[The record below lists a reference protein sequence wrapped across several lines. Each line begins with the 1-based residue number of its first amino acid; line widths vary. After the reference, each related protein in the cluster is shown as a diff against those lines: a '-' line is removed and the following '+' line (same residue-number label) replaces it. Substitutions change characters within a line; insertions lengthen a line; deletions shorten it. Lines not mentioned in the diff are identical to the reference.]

1 MALVFKI
8 KHQETLR
15 RWVVS
20 QTLEEKPS
28 AFALTVDE
36 LESKIRDL
44 FHLASNEVLLIT
56 YVDKEG
62 DVITLADDQD
72 LIDACLVQRLN
83 PLRLDVQI
91 SEHKPN
97 PTPNPNPSSSPNP
110 NPYPAAVLSL
120 PNSAENGN
128 TERSSKPPFPQVT
141 ADAIKQFLSKHTQA
155 IDPNLQ
161 PAVLFKNFHQALK
174 AFLKTLVH
182 EGQRLAPRRAVSA
195 ESPSPVRCTIQPWA
209 PRSPIQDQ
217 CNKDDS
223 SPILHV
229 GVQCDGCGMHPIQ
242 GPRYKSSKVFNYD
255 LCSSCFEETDNK
267 SDYQKMEHP
276 VLRVPWHGFY
286 HPSCPGGGPR
296 MPMRWGSPFASGIDG
311 WKSECPFLRTQS
323 GHPTDMSK
331 HLDASFVKDMTVFDG
346 AELAPCTE
354 FTKIW
359 RLKNIGSIPWP
370 QGTYLAHIAGDKL
383 SVEEAID
390 LKLPE
395 AGLLSGVEFDVSVD
409 LRAPDTA
416 GNYVSHWCLMA
427 PSGEKFGHSVW
438 VAIQV
443 APQGSESLQMQA
455 SCIGDDKAEV
465 VEEPCKIEGGTKPV
479 IDVGF
484 DMNMPASQGMGHEGM
499 NIDDDVSVHNVEQ
512 GSLFVNSVDKA
523 SQTTNAAQV
532 DQDDLDSVDDEEDGF
547 SVIEKPIE
555 KVESFNVLHAG
566 PPVSVQLSLAQQ
578 TNVLQEQYA
587 KKRILEISNQELQLH
602 LLETMGFTNRNLNSL
617 LLDKNN
623 QDLQLTVDDLLLG
636 AGWDSLLKDLQEMG
650 FSDTFTN
657 LRLLIK
663 NEGSIKRVV
672 KELVEME
679 KQ

>member
-8 KHQETLR
+8 KYQETLR
-15 RWVVS
+15 RWVVC

-36 LESKIRDL
+36 LEAKIREL
-44 FHLASNEVLLIT
+44 FHLSSNEVLLIT

-91 SEHKPN
+91 SVHKPN
-97 PTPNPNPSSSPNP
+97 PTPTPIPT
-110 NPYPAAVLSL
+110 PASVQPL
-120 PNSAENGN
+120 PNSAEKGN
-128 TERSSKPPFPQVT
+128 TEISSSKPPFPQVT
-141 ADAIKQFLSKHTQA
+141 ADAIKQFLSKYTQA
-155 IDPNLQ
+155 IDPNLH
-161 PAVLFKNFHQALK
+161 PAALYKNFHQALK

-182 EGQRLAPRRAVSA
+182 EGQRFGPRGAVSA
-195 ESPSPVRCTIQPWA
+195 ESPSPVRCPIQPGA
-209 PRSPIQDQ
+209 PRSPVQDQ
-217 CNKDDS
+217 CNKDDF

-229 GVQCDGCGMHPIQ
+229 GVRCDGCGMHPIQ

-255 LCSSCFEETDNK
+255 LCSSCFEETGSE

-276 VLRVPWHGFY
+276 VRLPWHGFY

-296 MPMRWGSPFASGIDG
+296 MPMRWSSPFASGIDG

-323 GHPTDMSK
+323 GHPSDMSK
-331 HLDASFVKDMTVFDG
+331 HLDATFVKDMTVFDG

-354 FTKIW
+354 FTEIW

-383 SVEEAID
+383 SSEEAIG

-409 LRAPDTA
+409 LRAPDAA

-443 APQGSESLQMQA
+443 ASQGSESLQRQA
-455 SCIGDDKAEV
+455 SCIACIGDDEAEV

-484 DMNMPASQGMGHEGM
+484 DMNMPASEGTGHEGM
-499 NIDDDVSVHNVEQ
+499 NINDDVSVHNVEQ

-532 DQDDLDSVDDEEDGF
+532 DQDDLDEEDGF

-555 KVESFNVLHAG
+555 KVESFNELHVG
-566 PPVSVQLSLAQQ
+566 PPVSVQLSLTEQ
-578 TNVLQEQYA
+578 TSVLQEQYA
-587 KKRILEISNQELQLH
+587 KKRVLEISNQELQLH